1 MWRPQIE
8 KRFCLGKKVWP
19 SSSERRYVY
28 ESDFV
33 KWENQVSFLFFIS
46 LFFNSFIYLVIFG
59 CTVSLLLW
67 GFSPVVASEDYS
79 LVVEHGFL
87 IAVASLVADHEL

>member
-1 MWRPQIE
+1 MYMKVILLNE
-8 KRFCLGKKVWP
+8 KTK
-19 SSSERRYVY
+19 
-28 ESDFV
+28 
-33 KWENQVSFLFFIS
+33 FLFFFFIS